1 MTAEAIL
8 EILGIVFAAG
18 MFYAKLDSISKDVRR
33 LEKEQKK
40 YNDLQMRTHDLE
52 MWKQYH
58 EEEHRKEVKNE
69 HTANSSLYVG

>member
-8 EILGIVFAAG
+8 EILGVVFAAG

-58 EEEHRKEVKNE
+58 ELQHKGSEK
-69 HTANSSLYVG
+69 

>member
-8 EILGIVFAAG
+8 EILGVIFAAG
-18 MFYAKLDSISKDVRR
+18 IFYGKMDSISKDIRR

-58 EEEHRKEVKNE
+58 ELQHKEEHK
-69 HTANSSLYVG
+69 

>member
-8 EILGIVFAAG
+8 EILGVIFAAG
-18 MFYAKLDSISKDVRR
+18 IFYGKMESISKDIRR

-58 EEEHRKEVKNE
+58 ELVHQGGKNA
-69 HTANSSLYVG
+69 TDATFYGQ

>member
-1 MTAEAIL
+1 MTTEAIL

-18 MFYAKLDSISKDVRR
+18 VFYAKLDGISKDVRR

-58 EEEHRKEVKNE
+58 EEQHKQVVNNE
-69 HTANSSLYVG
+69 LNAALYH

>member
-1 MTAEAIL
+1 MGAKMTAEAIL
-8 EILGIVFAAG
+8 EILGVVFAAG
-18 MFYAKLDSISKDVRR
+18 MFYAKLESISKDVRR

-58 EEEHRKEVKNE
+58 EEQHKSGNN
-69 HTANSSLYVG
+69 TL

>member
-1 MTAEAIL
+1 MTTEAIL

-18 MFYAKLDSISKDVRR
+18 VFYAKLDGISKDVRR

-58 EEEHRKEVKNE
+58 EEQHKAVVNNE
-69 HTANSSLYVG
+69 LNTPLYH

>member
-8 EILGIVFAAG
+8 EIFGVVFAAG

-58 EEEHRKEVKNE
+58 ELVHKREQ
-69 HTANSSLYVG
+69 

>member
-8 EILGIVFAAG
+8 EILGVVFAAG
-18 MFYAKLDSISKDVRR
+18 MFYAKLDNISKDVRR

-52 MWKQYH
+52 KWKQYH
-58 EEEHRKEVKNE
+58 ELVHKREQ
-69 HTANSSLYVG
+69 

>member
-8 EILGIVFAAG
+8 EILGVIFAAG
-18 MFYAKLDSISKDVRR
+18 IFYGKMESISKDIKR
-33 LEKEQKK
+33 LEKAQLK

-58 EEEHRKEVKNE
+58 EQQHKEGK
-69 HTANSSLYVG
+69 